1 MMVPDDDESTFDN
14 DNHSLDDYN
23 EIITINMSMTLRTTI
38 LKHALP
44 HLPEHSFTLRPL
56 LNSLNEL
63 PANHPDRNDKVT
75 PEVLDVLFG
84 SELNARRELVKAWE
98 EEGLNNMIAA
108 EIPKGVPEIEAVGE
122 ILARRLEYSSRIG
135 EHLVEVCLSH
145 LRELQPDKIG
155 LSITIFSIIFHL
167 PSNTHK
173 NPLHSIINAPL
184 YATTIQTPLFQYNPP
199 RISKDTSSIIL
210 ITLGDFKQPLTPLPN
225 EPSWTSCLCVENIR

>member
-1 MMVPDDDESTFDN
+1 MVPDDDESTFDN
-14 DNHSLDDYN
+14 DNHSLNDYN
-23 EIITINMSMTLRTTI
+23 EIISIKMSMSLRTTI

-98 EEGLNNMIAA
+98 EEGLNDMIAA

-135 EHLVEVCLSH
+135 EHLVEVCLFH
-145 LRELQPDKIG
+145 LRGLQPDKTG
-155 LSITIFSIIFHL
+155 FSITIFSIIFHL
-167 PSNTHK
+167 PTNTHK
-173 NPLHSIINAPL
+173 NTLYSIIDAPF
-184 YATTIQTPLFQYNPP
+184 YATTIPTALSKYDSP
-199 RISKDTSSIIL
+199 RTSKDTSSL
-210 ITLGDFKQPLTPLPN
+210 FFFTSRNFKQPLTALPN

>member
-1 MMVPDDDESTFDN
+1 MVPDDDESTFDN
-14 DNHSLDDYN
+14 DNHSLNDYN
-23 EIITINMSMTLRTTI
+23 EIITIKMSMTLRTTI

-98 EEGLNNMIAA
+98 EEGLNDMIAA

-145 LRELQPDKIG
+145 FRELQPDEIG
-155 LSITIFSIIFHL
+155 FSITIFSIIFHL
-167 PSNTHK
+167 PTNTHK
-173 NPLHSIINAPL
+173 NTLYHIINAPL
-184 YATTIQTPLFQYNPP
+184 YATTIQTPLYQYDPP
-199 RISKDTSSIIL
+199 RSSKDTSSIIL
-210 ITLGDFKQPLTPLPN
+210 ITLGDFQQPLTPLPN